1 MKQDVNYILQHRGA
15 FEKMRE
21 MDLSPIHISLYNT
34 LFLIW
39 NYSGWEDKISISR
52 QEVMSMAKIGSAH
65 TYLAALKELDKVGM
79 IKYVPSHNPMKGS
92 IVNLCRFDTTT
103 STSSGTSSGTT
114 DGTSTD
120 TSSGTTP
127 APLSKRINSKTDKP
141 KKQAKVFIAPSV
153 EEVCAFFLDNGWRKE
168 LGEKAFR
175 HYASGNWRD
184 ANDKQVKDWKRKMT
198 NVWFDED
205 KNGGYKIKEAKQ
217 DEPVRAVSVNYFT
230 HEATYSDGRKKILPT
245 ERLKEIEA
253 ELNQS

>member
-103 STSSGTSSGTT
+103 STSSGTT

-141 KKQAKVFIAPSV
+141 KKQAKVLLRLLLMRYAP
-153 EEVCAFFLDNGWRKE
+153 FF
-168 LGEKAFR
+168 
-175 HYASGNWRD
+175 
-184 ANDKQVKDWKRKMT
+184 
-198 NVWFDED
+198 
-205 KNGGYKIKEAKQ
+205 
-217 DEPVRAVSVNYFT
+217 
-230 HEATYSDGRKKILPT
+230 
-245 ERLKEIEA
+245 
-253 ELNQS
+253 